1 MRRMSLT
8 IAAVASVLVAAA
20 CSEEP
25 LCPFPEATAVEITP
39 ATACLTANVETCI
52 EPTLIVKDGC
62 PTPLYL
68 PTEYGRFGPD
78 GAVGAD
84 IELLAG
90 QSVRYVVRDE
100 KAVSRSGD
108 RKEYVIPARLGTDK
122 IEFKFATLA
131 AK

>member
-8 IAAVASVLVAAA
+8 IGAVAGVLVVGA
-20 CSEEP
+20 CNEEP
-25 LCPFPEATAVEITP
+25 ICPFPNATAVEINP
-39 ATACLTANVETCI
+39 ATSCLTANVETCI
-52 EPTLIVKDGC
+52 EPTLVVKDSC

-84 IELLAG
+84 IELLSG
-90 QSVRYVVRDE
+90 QTARYVVRDE
-100 KAVSRSGD
+100 KAVSRTGD

-122 IEFKFATLA
+122 LEFKFATLSG
-131 AK
+131 K